1 MLLIS
6 IFTSSRYGCAP
17 VALFDCK
24 IEHRVSEGMDGIRA
38 TIQDEARRS
47 QWVIIATDN
56 DREGENI
63 GYEIIDACKEGR
75 GRSALVFIHMGTN
88 LPVIS

>member
-1 MLLIS
+1 
-6 IFTSSRYGCAP
+6 
-17 VALFDCK
+17 
-24 IEHRVSEGMDGIRA
+24 MDGIRA

-63 GYEIIDACKEGR
+63 GFEIIDACKEGEY
-75 GRSALVFIHMGTN
+75 V
-88 LPVIS
+88 LP